1 MIVLTV
7 GSCSYTNEIYEYRP
21 INVQEYI
28 NVAYMCGSLSS
39 SNSFAFEI
47 IKKTNDN
54 KRFQPLTIYLTDT
67 EIQQLYKDPKSIWDK
82 ADKWR
87 KGIDDE

>member
-21 INVQEYI
+21 INIQGYI

-39 SNSFAFEI
+39 SNRFAFEI
-47 IKKTNDN
+47 MKKTNDN
-54 KRFQPLTIYLTDT
+54 RRFQPLTIYLTDQ

-87 KGIDDE
+87 KGIDDK